1 MINLNRIIKM
11 GYGQLDLRKKT
22 IIMGI
27 LNVTPDSFSDGGKY
41 DQIDQAIEQAKKMVA
56 NGADIIDIGGES
68 TRPGY
73 TPVSMAEEIERI
85 APVIKAIKQALNVPI
100 SIDTFKAETAKAA
113 VEAGADI
120 INDIWGAKYDPKIA
134 EVAATYDVPIV
145 LMHNRKQP
153 QYNDLIDDMK
163 TDLQESIAIVKGYG
177 VKDEQIILDP
187 GIGFAKS
194 MEENM
199 EALRHLDSFKA
210 IGYPLLLGV
219 SRKRVVGHVL
229 DLPIAERDEG
239 TGAITSYGITK
250 GVDIVRV
257 HNVRLNARIA
267 KMTDALVGKGDN

>member
-1 MINLNRIIKM
+1 MNWVIKTK
-11 GYGQLDLRKKT
+11 YGQLDLRKKT
-22 IIMGI
+22 LIMGI

-41 DQIDQAIEQAKKMVA
+41 DQIDQAVEQAKKMVA

-85 APVIKAIKQALNVPI
+85 VPVIKAIKQALNVPI

-194 MEENM
+194 MEENI